1 MDTKKTLPKRIGYK
15 IFLLISLFSIGFT
28 ICQLGRVCI
37 EQLHSAN
44 DNAAVSHHQQK
55 LTLRHQ
61 SFSDSLLIGNVKA
74 NIVAEFD
81 MPYGDATIEMKKGIW
96 RIVIP
101 EADPEGNGN
110 QNYGLHT
117 LMKVYIQQRR
127 DSLAQTVRQGDSF
140 VTDSLCLYRTPSYYG
155 FSSFKFYHAT
165 LAGKNLEKQYLCT
178 TFDNSDG
185 HRCDLNDFIKP
196 QYRKAILSI
205 ARKKALCDSCADMLA
220 LEKHIIQNACLTE
233 NCIMWDFN
241 QKGYT
246 LQFEIPLSDL
256 KGFLT
261 ERIWK
266 ESWRNCNK
274 ERISRTGLF
283 SSKDKNYE

>member
-1 MDTKKTLPKRIGYK
+1 MDTKKTHLKRVGYK

-28 ICQLGRVCI
+28 ISQLGRVWI

-61 SFSDSLLIGNVKA
+61 SFSDSLLIDNVKA

-81 MPYGDATIEMKKGIW
+81 MPYGDTTIEMKKGIW

-101 EADPEGNGN
+101 EADPERNGN
-110 QNYGLHT
+110 RNYGLHT
-117 LMKVYIQQRR
+117 LMKDYIQQRR
-127 DSLAQTVRQGDSF
+127 KYMTQTVRQGDTF
-140 VTDSLCLYRTPSYYG
+140 VTDSLCLYPTPSCNE

-165 LAGKNLEKQYLCT
+165 HAGRNLEKQYLRT

-185 HRCDLNDFIKP
+185 HRCNLNDFIKP
-196 QYRKAILSI
+196 QYRESILSI
-205 ARKKALCDSCADMLA
+205 ARKKVLYDSCANMQA
-220 LEKHIIQNACLTE
+220 IEKHIIQNACLTE
-233 NCIMWDFN
+233 NSIMWDFN
-241 QKGYT
+241 QKGYN
-246 LQFEIPLSDL
+246 LEFEIPLSDL

-261 ERIWK
+261 ERI
-266 ESWRNCNK
+266 
-274 ERISRTGLF
+274 LAQLQ
-283 SSKDKNYE
+283 